1 MRVSFSA
8 AFPFFLYVTS
18 ALGQVE
24 VRVKNTVIAGSP
36 VPELQQEFFGGIPF
50 AEPPIGS
57 LRFAPPKLKLD
68 PAVDTLNATQYGP
81 ACAQALSGVGGD
93 PTQINNTIQSEDC
106 LTLNVVR
113 PAGSN
118 STGSLPV
125 MVWVYGGAF
134 QNGASS
140 WYPADLIVAR
150 SVSRG
155 TPIIFVSLN
164 YRLGPFGFP
173 QGAEAT
179 ARGAL
184 NLGHKDVLAA
194 LQWIQENIAAFGGD
208 KDRVTVFGV
217 SAGSILLNALLL
229 DPDFSLARAAIFESG
244 SAASIPLLEGS
255 TSNTAWDILASSVP
269 ECAGSPNNTFNC
281 LCSAS
286 TQAILNATESVYAT
300 YSQIA
305 FSPVIDGPGGIIPTL
320 PSKLHA
326 GGRFS
331 HIPFIAGTNLDEG
344 TIFAPPTI
352 NATEQILYLFY
363 ADSDSL
369 KKEIIELYPDDPSF
383 GSPFGT
389 GNETFGLSPVF
400 KRAAAIAGD
409 INFGALRRSLTRVAS
424 RSGTKVYA
432 YLFSDPQVNNSLP
445 YLGVY
450 HGSEVFYVFG
460 APPNGPNSVALA
472 ETIIDY
478 WVSFAT
484 SLDPNDG
491 KGNATRPVWKEYT
504 PSSQDILQLH
514 STNLTMIPD
523 TYRKHQIEFL
533 ISHEK
538 NLGH

>member
-1 MRVSFSA
+1 MRTSFSA
-8 AFPFFLYVTS
+8 ALPIFLYVTNS
-18 ALGQVE
+18 LGQVE

-36 VPELQQEFFGGIPF
+36 VPELHQEFLGGIPF
-50 AEPPIGS
+50 AEPPIGA
-57 LRFAPPKLKLD
+57 LRFALPKLKLD
-68 PAVDTLNATQYGP
+68 PSVDTLNATQYGP
-81 ACAQALSGVGGD
+81 ACAQA
-93 PTQINNTIQSEDC
+93 SEDC

-140 WYPADLIVAR
+140 WYPADLIVAQ

-173 QGAEAT
+173 QGVEAT

-208 KDRVTVFGV
+208 KDRVTVFG
-217 SAGSILLNALLL
+217 
-229 DPDFSLARAAIFESG
+229 
-244 SAASIPLLEGS
+244 
-255 TSNTAWDILASSVP
+255 DILVSSVP
-269 ECAGSPNNTFNC
+269 ECAGSPNNTFDC
-281 LCSAS
+281 LRFANAE
-286 TQAILNATESVYAT
+286 AILNATESVYAT

-305 FSPVIDGPGGIIPTL
+305 FSPVIDGPGGIIPAL
-320 PSKLHA
+320 PSELHA
-326 GGRFS
+326 EGRFP
-331 HIPFIAGTNLDEG
+331 HIPFITGTNLDEG
-344 TIFAPPTI
+344 TTFAPSTI
-352 NATEQILYLFY
+352 SATEQIPDLFY
-363 ADSDSL
+363 ADSESL
-369 KKEIIELYPDDPSF
+369 KAEIIERYPDDPPSVR
-383 GSPFGT
+383 PLEP
-389 GNETFGLSPVF
+389 ETRLNS
-400 KRAAAIAGD
+400 
-409 INFGALRRSLTRVAS
+409 
-424 RSGTKVYA
+424 
-432 YLFSDPQVNNSLP
+432 SLP

-450 HGSEVFYVFG
+450 HGSEVSYVFG
-460 APPNGPNSVALA
+460 APSNGPNSVALA
-472 ETIIDY
+472 EIIIDY

-491 KGNATRPVWKEYT
+491 KGDATRPVWKEYT
-504 PSSQDILQLH
+504 PSSQICSDVLQLH